1 MKIKLYGQ
9 VVSDEWAW
17 VYELFGVP
25 CCYPKIVRD
34 AIAQL
39 PADEDLIIEVNSPG
53 GSAWAGFEIFGL
65 LQSLGERTEA
75 HIVALAASA
84 ATTITSACSR
94 VLASPVAQIMIHQPM
109 IDGGVVN
116 NNGARELQNFL
127 DSVKASIINSY
138 VVKCGGKTS
147 RKKLEQLVD
156 RSTWMP
162 AQDAIELGLVDGLL
176 DTTEETEE
184 LITAGGGIGVTNS
197 AGGPSPE
204 SLLERYE
211 AAVKAGTM
219 DEVPGHPVH
228 RENAQGAEAAAREAG
243 KPATG
248 EDPGDGD
255 ESAMAPAAAADCLA
269 AGIGDHAAGIGNM
282 VRGFDR
288 ADGADATAFAT
299 LVSRS
304 DTGSAY
310 ERGEPGALPTPEDIV
325 ADAVEDWTLMAAI
338 ELERARG
345 V

>member
-1 MKIKLYGQ
+1 MKIKLYGE
-9 VVSDEWAW
+9 VICDEWAW

-25 CCYPKIVRD
+25 CCYPKLVRD
-34 AIAQL
+34 AIEQL
-39 PADEDLIIEVNSPG
+39 PAGEDLIIEVNSPG

-84 ATTITSACSR
+84 ATTITSGCSR
-94 VLASPVAQIMIHQPM
+94 VLASPVAQIMIHQPV

-219 DEVPGHPVH
+219 EEVPGHPV
-228 RENAQGAEAAAREAG
+228 RQESAQAAETAATAAAE
-243 KPATG
+243 
-248 EDPGDGD
+248 
-255 ESAMAPAAAADCLA
+255 ADCLA
-269 AGIGDHAAGIGNM
+269 AGIGNLAAGVGNA
-282 VRGFDR
+282 VRSIDR
-288 ADGADATAFAT
+288 ADGADATAFAV
-299 LVSRS
+299 LAVSRS

-310 ERGEPGALPTPEDIV
+310 ERGEAGALPTPADIV

>member
-17 VYELFGVP
+17 IYELFGVP

-127 DSVKASIINSY
+127 DSVKASIINGY

-219 DEVPGHPVH
+219 EEVPGHPVR
-228 RENAQGAEAAAREAG
+228 RESAQGAEAAAREA
-243 KPATG
+243 
-248 EDPGDGD
+248 
-255 ESAMAPAAAADCLA
+255 ADADHLA
-269 AGIGDHAAGIGNM
+269 AGVGDLAAGVGNA
-282 VRGFDR
+282 VRGIDR
-288 ADGADATAFAT
+288 ADGADATAFAA
-299 LVSRS
+299 LAVSRL

-310 ERGEPGALPTPEDIV
+310 ERGEAGALPTPADIV

-345 V
+345 I

>member
-1 MKIKLYGQ
+1 MKIKLYGD
-9 VVSDEWAW
+9 VISDEWAW

-25 CCYPKIVRD
+25 CCYPKLVRD
-34 AIAQL
+34 AIEQL
-39 PADEDLIIEVNSPG
+39 PAGEDLIIEVNSPG

-84 ATTITSACSR
+84 ATTITSGCSR
-94 VLASPVAQIMIHQPM
+94 VLASPVAQIMIHQPV

-176 DTTEETEE
+176 DTSEEAAAM
-184 LITAGGGIGVTNS
+184 ITAGGGIGVTNS
-197 AGGPSPE
+197 AGGGSLE

-219 DEVPGHPVH
+219 EEVPGHPVR
-228 RENAQGAEAAAREAG
+228 RESAQGAEAAAREAG

-248 EDPGDGD
+248 EDSGDGD
-255 ESAMAPAAAADCLA
+255 ESAMAPAAAAGIGDLA
-269 AGIGDHAAGIGNM
+269 AGVGNA
-282 VRGFDR
+282 VRGIDR
-288 ADGADATAFAT
+288 ADGVDATAFAA
-299 LVSRS
+299 LAVSRP
-304 DTGSAY
+304 DTASAY
-310 ERGEPGALPTPEDIV
+310 ARGEAGALPTPADIV
-325 ADAVEDWTLMAAI
+325 ANAVEDWTLMAAI

>member
-1 MKIKLYGQ
+1 MKIKLYGD
-9 VVSDEWAW
+9 VISDEWAW

-25 CCYPKIVRD
+25 CCYPKLVRD
-34 AIAQL
+34 AIEKL
-39 PADEDLIIEVNSPG
+39 PAGEDLIIEVNSPG

-84 ATTITSACSR
+84 ATTITSGCNR
-94 VLASPVAQIMIHQPM
+94 VLASPVAQIMIHQPV

-176 DTTEETEE
+176 DTSEEAAAM
-184 LITAGGGIGVTNS
+184 ITAGGGIGVTNS
-197 AGGPSPE
+197 AGGGSLE

-219 DEVPGHPVH
+219 EEVPGHPVR
-228 RENAQGAEAAAREAG
+228 RESAQGAEAAA
-243 KPATG
+243 T
-248 EDPGDGD
+248 
-255 ESAMAPAAAADCLA
+255 AAAEADCLA
-269 AGIGDHAAGIGNM
+269 AGVGDLAAGVGNA
-282 VRGFDR
+282 VRGIDR
-288 ADGADATAFAT
+288 ADGVDATAFAA
-299 LVSRS
+299 LAVSRL

-310 ERGEPGALPTPEDIV
+310 ERGEPGALPTPADIV

>member
-1 MKIKLYGQ
+1 MKIKLYGD
-9 VVSDEWAW
+9 VISDEWAW

-25 CCYPKIVRD
+25 CCYPKLVRD
-34 AIAQL
+34 AIEQL
-39 PADEDLIIEVNSPG
+39 PAGEDLIIEVNSPG

-84 ATTITSACSR
+84 ATTITSGCNR
-94 VLASPVAQIMIHQPM
+94 VLASPVAQIMIHQPV

-176 DTTEETEE
+176 DTSEEAAAM
-184 LITAGGGIGVTNS
+184 ITAGGGIGVTNS
-197 AGGPSPE
+197 AGGGSLE

-219 DEVPGHPVH
+219 EEVPGHPVR
-228 RENAQGAEAAAREAG
+228 RESAQGAEAAA
-243 KPATG
+243 T
-248 EDPGDGD
+248 
-255 ESAMAPAAAADCLA
+255 AAAEADCLA
-269 AGIGDHAAGIGNM
+269 AGVCDLAAGVGNAVIGI
-282 VRGFDR
+282 DR
-288 ADGADATAFAT
+288 ADGVDATAFAA
-299 LVSRS
+299 LAVSRL

-310 ERGEPGALPTPEDIV
+310 ERGEPGALPTPADIV

>member
-1 MKIKLYGQ
+1 MKIKLYGD
-9 VVSDEWAW
+9 VISDEWAW

-25 CCYPKIVRD
+25 CCYPKLVRD
-34 AIAQL
+34 AIEKL
-39 PADEDLIIEVNSPG
+39 PAGEDLIIEVNSPG

-84 ATTITSACSR
+84 ATTITSGCSR
-94 VLASPVAQIMIHQPM
+94 VLASPVAQIMIHQPV

-176 DTTEETEE
+176 DTSEEAAAM
-184 LITAGGGIGVTNS
+184 ITAGGGIGVTNS
-197 AGGPSPE
+197 AGGGSLE

-219 DEVPGHPVH
+219 EEVPGHPVR
-228 RENAQGAEAAAREAG
+228 RESAQGAEAAA
-243 KPATG
+243 T
-248 EDPGDGD
+248 
-255 ESAMAPAAAADCLA
+255 AAAEADCLA
-269 AGIGDHAAGIGNM
+269 AGVGDLAAGVGNA
-282 VRGFDR
+282 VRGIDR
-288 ADGADATAFAT
+288 ADGVDATAFAA
-299 LVSRS
+299 LAVSRL

-310 ERGEPGALPTPEDIV
+310 ERGEPGALPTPADIV

-345 V
+345 G

>member
-1 MKIKLYGQ
+1 MKIKLYGD
-9 VVSDEWAW
+9 VISDEWAW

-25 CCYPKIVRD
+25 CCYPKLVRD
-34 AIAQL
+34 AIEKL
-39 PADEDLIIEVNSPG
+39 PAGEDLIIEVNSPG

-84 ATTITSACSR
+84 ATTITSGCSR
-94 VLASPVAQIMIHQPM
+94 VLASPVAQIMIHQPV

-176 DTTEETEE
+176 DTSEEAAAM
-184 LITAGGGIGVTNS
+184 ITAGGGIGVTNS
-197 AGGPSPE
+197 AGGGSLE

-219 DEVPGHPVH
+219 EEVPGHPVR
-228 RENAQGAEAAAREAG
+228 RESAQGAEAAA
-243 KPATG
+243 T
-248 EDPGDGD
+248 
-255 ESAMAPAAAADCLA
+255 AAAEADCLA
-269 AGIGDHAAGIGNM
+269 AGVGDLAAGVGNA
-282 VRGFDR
+282 VRGIDR
-288 ADGADATAFAT
+288 ADGVDATAFAA
-299 LVSRS
+299 LAVSRL

-310 ERGEPGALPTPEDIV
+310 ERGEPGALPTPADIV
-325 ADAVEDWTLMAAI
+325 ADAVEDWTLMAAM

-345 V
+345 G

>member
-1 MKIKLYGQ
+1 MKIKLYGD
-9 VVSDEWAW
+9 VISDEWAW

-25 CCYPKIVRD
+25 CCYPKLVRD
-34 AIAQL
+34 AIEQL
-39 PADEDLIIEVNSPG
+39 PAGEDLIIEVNSPG

-84 ATTITSACSR
+84 ATTITSGCSR
-94 VLASPVAQIMIHQPM
+94 VLASPVAQIMIHQPV

-116 NNGARELQNFL
+116 NNGARELLNFL

-176 DTTEETEE
+176 DTSEEAAAM
-184 LITAGGGIGVTNS
+184 ITAGGGIGITNS
-197 AGGPSPE
+197 AGGGSLE

-219 DEVPGHPVH
+219 EEVPGHPVR
-228 RENAQGAEAAAREAG
+228 RESAQGAEAAA
-243 KPATG
+243 T
-248 EDPGDGD
+248 
-255 ESAMAPAAAADCLA
+255 AAAEADCLA
-269 AGIGDHAAGIGNM
+269 AGVGDLAAGVGNA
-282 VRGFDR
+282 VRGIDR
-288 ADGADATAFAT
+288 ADGVDATAFAA
-299 LVSRS
+299 LAVSRP

-310 ERGEPGALPTPEDIV
+310 ERGEPGALPTPADIV

>member
-1 MKIKLYGQ
+1 MKIKLYGD
-9 VVSDEWAW
+9 VISDEWAW

-25 CCYPKIVRD
+25 CCYPKLVRD
-34 AIAQL
+34 AIEQL
-39 PADEDLIIEVNSPG
+39 PAGEDLIIEVNSPG

-84 ATTITSACSR
+84 ATTITSGCNR
-94 VLASPVAQIMIHQPM
+94 VLASPVAQIMIHQPV

-176 DTTEETEE
+176 DTSEEAAAM
-184 LITAGGGIGVTNS
+184 ITAGGGIGVTNS
-197 AGGPSPE
+197 AGGGSLE

-219 DEVPGHPVH
+219 EEVPGHPVR
-228 RENAQGAEAAAREAG
+228 RESAQGAEAAA
-243 KPATG
+243 T
-248 EDPGDGD
+248 
-255 ESAMAPAAAADCLA
+255 AAAEADCLA
-269 AGIGDHAAGIGNM
+269 AGVGDLAAGVGNA
-282 VRGFDR
+282 VRGIDR
-288 ADGADATAFAT
+288 ADGVDATAFAA
-299 LVSRS
+299 LAVSRL

-310 ERGEPGALPTPEDIV
+310 ERGEPGALPTPADIV

>member
-1 MKIKLYGQ
+1 MKIKLYGD
-9 VVSDEWAW
+9 VISDEWAW
-17 VYELFGVP
+17 VYELFGIQ
-25 CCYPKIVRD
+25 CCYPKLVRD
-34 AIAQL
+34 AIEQL
-39 PADEDLIIEVNSPG
+39 PAGEDLIIEVNSPG

-219 DEVPGHPVH
+219 EEVPGHPVR
-228 RENAQGAEAAAREAG
+228 RESAQGAQTAATTAAEAAE
-243 KPATG
+243 
-248 EDPGDGD
+248 
-255 ESAMAPAAAADCLA
+255 PAAAADCLA
-269 AGIGDHAAGIGNM
+269 ADCLAAGVGDLAAGIGNA
-282 VRGFDR
+282 VRGIDR
-288 ADGADATAFAT
+288 ADGADATAFAA
-299 LVSRS
+299 LAVSRL

-310 ERGEPGALPTPEDIV
+310 ERGDAGALPTPADIV

>member
-1 MKIKLYGQ
+1 MKIKLYGE
-9 VVSDEWAW
+9 VICDEWAW

-25 CCYPKIVRD
+25 CCYPKLVRD
-34 AIAQL
+34 AIEQL
-39 PADEDLIIEVNSPG
+39 PAGEDLIIEVNSPG

-84 ATTITSACSR
+84 ATTITSGCSR
-94 VLASPVAQIMIHQPM
+94 VLASPVAQIMIHQPV

-176 DTTEETEE
+176 DTTEETEAM
-184 LITAGGGIGVTNS
+184 ITTGGGIGVTNS

-219 DEVPGHPVH
+219 EEVPGHPVR
-228 RENAQGAEAAAREAG
+228 RENAQAAETAATTAAEA
-243 KPATG
+243 
-248 EDPGDGD
+248 D
-255 ESAMAPAAAADCLA
+255 DCLA
-269 AGIGDHAAGIGNM
+269 VGIGDLAAGVGNA
-282 VRGFDR
+282 VRGIDR
-288 ADGADATAFAT
+288 ADGVDATAFAT
-299 LVSRS
+299 LAVSRW

-310 ERGEPGALPTPEDIV
+310 ERGEPGALPTPADIV

>member
-17 VYELFGVP
+17 IYELFGVP

-219 DEVPGHPVH
+219 DEVPGHPVR
-228 RENAQGAEAAAREAG
+228 RESAQAAEAEATEAAEAAE
-243 KPATG
+243 
-248 EDPGDGD
+248 
-255 ESAMAPAAAADCLA
+255 PAAAADCLA

>member
-1 MKIKLYGQ
+1 MKIKLYGD
-9 VVSDEWAW
+9 VISDEWAW

-25 CCYPKIVRD
+25 CCYPKLVRD
-34 AIAQL
+34 AIEKL
-39 PADEDLIIEVNSPG
+39 PAGEDLIIEVNSPG

-84 ATTITSACSR
+84 ATTITSGCSR
-94 VLASPVAQIMIHQPM
+94 VLASPVAQIMIHQPV

-138 VVKCGGKTS
+138 VVKCGGKAS
-147 RKKLEQLVD
+147 RRKLEQLVD

-176 DTTEETEE
+176 DTSEEAAAM
-184 LITAGGGIGVTNS
+184 ITAGGGIGVTNS
-197 AGGPSPE
+197 AGGSSLE

-211 AAVKAGTM
+211 AAVQAGTM
-219 DEVPGHPVH
+219 EEVPGHPVR
-228 RENAQGAEAAAREAG
+228 RESAQAAGTTATAAAE
-243 KPATG
+243 
-248 EDPGDGD
+248 
-255 ESAMAPAAAADCLA
+255 ADCLA
-269 AGIGDHAAGIGNM
+269 AGIGDLAAGIGNAVM
-282 VRGFDR
+282 GIDR
-288 ADGADATAFAT
+288 ADGVDATAFAA
-299 LVSRS
+299 LAVSRP
-304 DTGSAY
+304 DTASAY
-310 ERGEPGALPTPEDIV
+310 ARGEAGALPTPADIV
-325 ADAVEDWTLMAAI
+325 ANAVEDWTLMAAI

>member
-1 MKIKLYGQ
+1 MKIKLY
-9 VVSDEWAW
+9 VDVISDEWAW

-25 CCYPKIVRD
+25 CCYPKLVRD
-34 AIAQL
+34 AIEKL
-39 PADEDLIIEVNSPG
+39 PAGEDLIIEVNSPG

-84 ATTITSACSR
+84 ATTITSGCSR
-94 VLASPVAQIMIHQPM
+94 VLASPVAQIMIHQPV

-176 DTTEETEE
+176 DTSEEAAAM
-184 LITAGGGIGVTNS
+184 ITAGGGIGVTNS
-197 AGGPSPE
+197 AGGGSLE

-219 DEVPGHPVH
+219 EEVPGHPVR
-228 RENAQGAEAAAREAG
+228 RESAQGAEAAA
-243 KPATG
+243 T
-248 EDPGDGD
+248 
-255 ESAMAPAAAADCLA
+255 AAAEADCLA
-269 AGIGDHAAGIGNM
+269 AGVGDLAAGVGDLAVGVGDLAVGVGNA
-282 VRGFDR
+282 VRGIDR
-288 ADGADATAFAT
+288 ADGVDATAFAA
-299 LVSRS
+299 LAVSRL

-310 ERGEPGALPTPEDIV
+310 ERGEPGALPTPADIV

>member
-1 MKIKLYGQ
+1 MKIKLYGD
-9 VVSDEWAW
+9 VISDEWAW

-25 CCYPKIVRD
+25 CCYPKLVRD
-34 AIAQL
+34 AIEQL
-39 PADEDLIIEVNSPG
+39 PAGEDLIIEVNSPG

-84 ATTITSACSR
+84 ATTITSGCSR
-94 VLASPVAQIMIHQPM
+94 VLASPVAQIMIHQPV

-138 VVKCGGKTS
+138 VVKCGGKAS
-147 RKKLEQLVD
+147 RRKLEQLVD

-176 DTTEETEE
+176 DTSEEAAAM
-184 LITAGGGIGVTNS
+184 ITAGGGIGVTNS
-197 AGGPSPE
+197 AGGSSLE

-219 DEVPGHPVH
+219 EEVPGHPVR
-228 RENAQGAEAAAREAG
+228 RESAQSAEAAA
-243 KPATG
+243 T
-248 EDPGDGD
+248 
-255 ESAMAPAAAADCLA
+255 AAADADHLA
-269 AGIGDHAAGIGNM
+269 AGGYDLAAGVGNA
-282 VRGFDR
+282 VRGIDR
-288 ADGADATAFAT
+288 ADGTDATAFAA
-299 LVSRS
+299 LAVSRL

-310 ERGEPGALPTPEDIV
+310 ERGEAGALPTPADIV
-325 ADAVEDWTLMAAI
+325 ANAVEDWTLMAAI

>member
-1 MKIKLYGQ
+1 MKIKLYGD
-9 VVSDEWAW
+9 VISDEWAW

-25 CCYPKIVRD
+25 CCYPKLVRD
-34 AIAQL
+34 AIEKL
-39 PADEDLIIEVNSPG
+39 PAGEDLIIEVNSPG

-94 VLASPVAQIMIHQPM
+94 VLASPVAQIMIHQPV

-176 DTTEETEE
+176 DTSEEAAAM
-184 LITAGGGIGVTNS
+184 ITAGGGIGVTNS
-197 AGGPSPE
+197 AGGGSLE

-219 DEVPGHPVH
+219 EEVPGHPVR
-228 RENAQGAEAAAREAG
+228 RESAQGAEAAA
-243 KPATG
+243 T
-248 EDPGDGD
+248 
-255 ESAMAPAAAADCLA
+255 AAAEADCLA
-269 AGIGDHAAGIGNM
+269 AGVGDLAAGVGNA
-282 VRGFDR
+282 VRGIDR
-288 ADGADATAFAT
+288 ADGVDATAFAA
-299 LVSRS
+299 LAVSRL

-310 ERGEPGALPTPEDIV
+310 ERGEPGALPTPADIV

>member
-1 MKIKLYGQ
+1 MKIKLYGD
-9 VVSDEWAW
+9 VISDEWAW

-25 CCYPKIVRD
+25 CCYPKLVRD
-34 AIAQL
+34 AIEKL
-39 PADEDLIIEVNSPG
+39 PAGEDLIIEVNSPG

-84 ATTITSACSR
+84 ATTITSGCSR
-94 VLASPVAQIMIHQPM
+94 VLASPVAQIMIHQPV

-176 DTTEETEE
+176 DTSEEAAAM
-184 LITAGGGIGVTNS
+184 ITAGGGIGVTNS
-197 AGGPSPE
+197 AGGGSLE

-219 DEVPGHPVH
+219 EEVPGHPVR
-228 RENAQGAEAAAREAG
+228 RESAQGAEAAA
-243 KPATG
+243 T
-248 EDPGDGD
+248 
-255 ESAMAPAAAADCLA
+255 AAAEADCLA
-269 AGIGDHAAGIGNM
+269 AGVGDLAAGVGNA
-282 VRGFDR
+282 VRGIDR
-288 ADGADATAFAT
+288 ADGVDATAFAA
-299 LVSRS
+299 LAVSRP

-310 ERGEPGALPTPEDIV
+310 ERGEPGALPTPADIV

>member
-1 MKIKLYGQ
+1 MKIKLYGD
-9 VVSDEWAW
+9 VISDEWAW

-25 CCYPKIVRD
+25 CCYPKLVRD
-34 AIAQL
+34 AIEKL
-39 PADEDLIIEVNSPG
+39 PAGEDLIIEVNSPG

-84 ATTITSACSR
+84 ATTITSGCSR
-94 VLASPVAQIMIHQPM
+94 VLASPVAQIMIHQPV

-176 DTTEETEE
+176 DTSEEAAAM
-184 LITAGGGIGVTNS
+184 ITAGGGIGVTNS
-197 AGGPSPE
+197 AGGGSLE

-219 DEVPGHPVH
+219 EEVPGHPVR
-228 RENAQGAEAAAREAG
+228 RESAQGAEAAA
-243 KPATG
+243 T
-248 EDPGDGD
+248 
-255 ESAMAPAAAADCLA
+255 AAAEADCLA
-269 AGIGDHAAGIGNM
+269 AGVGDLAAGVGNA
-282 VRGFDR
+282 VRGIDR
-288 ADGADATAFAT
+288 ADGVDATAFAA
-299 LVSRS
+299 LAVSRL

-310 ERGEPGALPTPEDIV
+310 ERGEPGALPTPADIV
-325 ADAVEDWTLMAAI
+325 ANAVEDWTLMAAI

>member
-1 MKIKLYGQ
+1 MKIKLYGD
-9 VVSDEWAW
+9 VISDEWAW

-25 CCYPKIVRD
+25 CCYPKLVRD
-34 AIAQL
+34 AIEKL
-39 PADEDLIIEVNSPG
+39 PAGEDLIIEVNSPG

-84 ATTITSACSR
+84 ATTITSGCSR
-94 VLASPVAQIMIHQPM
+94 VLASPVAQIMIHQPV

-176 DTTEETEE
+176 DTSEEAAAM
-184 LITAGGGIGVTNS
+184 ITAGGGIGVTNS
-197 AGGPSPE
+197 AGGGSLE

-219 DEVPGHPVH
+219 EEVPGHPVR
-228 RENAQGAEAAAREAG
+228 RESAQGAEAAA
-243 KPATG
+243 T
-248 EDPGDGD
+248 
-255 ESAMAPAAAADCLA
+255 AAAEADCLA
-269 AGIGDHAAGIGNM
+269 AGVGDLAAGVGNA
-282 VRGFDR
+282 VRGIDR
-288 ADGADATAFAT
+288 ADGVDATAFAA
-299 LVSRS
+299 LAVSRP
-304 DTGSAY
+304 DTSSAY
-310 ERGEPGALPTPEDIV
+310 ARGEAGALPTPADIV
-325 ADAVEDWTLMAAI
+325 ANAVEDWTLMAAI

>member
-1 MKIKLYGQ
+1 MKIKLYGD
-9 VVSDEWAW
+9 VISDEWAW

-25 CCYPKIVRD
+25 CCYPKLVRD
-34 AIAQL
+34 AIEQL
-39 PADEDLIIEVNSPG
+39 PAGEDLIIEVNSPG

-84 ATTITSACSR
+84 ATTITSGCSR
-94 VLASPVAQIMIHQPM
+94 VLASPVAQIMIHQPV

-176 DTTEETEE
+176 DTSEEAAAM
-184 LITAGGGIGVTNS
+184 ITAGGGIGVTNS
-197 AGGPSPE
+197 AGGGSLE

-219 DEVPGHPVH
+219 EEVPGHPVR
-228 RENAQGAEAAAREAG
+228 RESAQGAEAAA
-243 KPATG
+243 T
-248 EDPGDGD
+248 
-255 ESAMAPAAAADCLA
+255 AAAEADCLA
-269 AGIGDHAAGIGNM
+269 AGVGDLAAGVGNA
-282 VRGFDR
+282 VRGIDR
-288 ADGADATAFAT
+288 ADGVDATAFAA
-299 LVSRS
+299 LAVSRP
-304 DTGSAY
+304 DTASAY
-310 ERGEPGALPTPEDIV
+310 ARGEAGALPTPADIV
-325 ADAVEDWTLMAAI
+325 ANAVEDWTLMAAI

>member
-1 MKIKLYGQ
+1 MKIKLYGE
-9 VVSDEWAW
+9 VICDEWAW

-25 CCYPKIVRD
+25 CCYPKLVRD
-34 AIAQL
+34 AIEQL
-39 PADEDLIIEVNSPG
+39 PAGEDLIIEVNSPG

-84 ATTITSACSR
+84 ATTITSGCSR
-94 VLASPVAQIMIHQPM
+94 VLASPVAQIMIHQPV

-219 DEVPGHPVH
+219 EEVPGHPVR
-228 RENAQGAEAAAREAG
+228 RESAQAAETAATAAAE
-243 KPATG
+243 
-248 EDPGDGD
+248 
-255 ESAMAPAAAADCLA
+255 ADCLA
-269 AGIGDHAAGIGNM
+269 AGIGNLAAGVGNA
-282 VRGFDR
+282 VRSIDR
-288 ADGADATAFAT
+288 ADGADATAFAV
-299 LVSRS
+299 LAVSRS

-310 ERGEPGALPTPEDIV
+310 ERGEAGALPTPADIV

>member
-1 MKIKLYGQ
+1 MKIKLYGD
-9 VVSDEWAW
+9 VISDEWAW

-25 CCYPKIVRD
+25 CCYPKLVRD
-34 AIAQL
+34 AIEKL
-39 PADEDLIIEVNSPG
+39 PAGEDLIIEVNSPG

-84 ATTITSACSR
+84 ATTITSGCSR
-94 VLASPVAQIMIHQPM
+94 VLASPVAQIMIHQPV

-176 DTTEETEE
+176 DTSEEAAAM
-184 LITAGGGIGVTNS
+184 ITAGGGIGVTNS
-197 AGGPSPE
+197 AGGGSLE

-219 DEVPGHPVH
+219 EEVPGHPVR
-228 RENAQGAEAAAREAG
+228 RESAQGAEAAA
-243 KPATG
+243 T
-248 EDPGDGD
+248 
-255 ESAMAPAAAADCLA
+255 AAAEADCLA
-269 AGIGDHAAGIGNM
+269 AGVGDLAAGVGNA
-282 VRGFDR
+282 VRGIDR
-288 ADGADATAFAT
+288 ADGVDATAFAA
-299 LVSRS
+299 LAVSRL

-310 ERGEPGALPTPEDIV
+310 ERGEPGALPTPADIV

>member
-1 MKIKLYGQ
+1 MKIKLYGD
-9 VVSDEWAW
+9 VISDEWAW

-25 CCYPKIVRD
+25 CCYPKLVRD
-34 AIAQL
+34 AIEQL
-39 PADEDLIIEVNSPG
+39 PAGEDLIIEVNSPG

-84 ATTITSACSR
+84 ATTITSGCSR
-94 VLASPVAQIMIHQPM
+94 VLASPVAQIMIHQPV

-138 VVKCGGKTS
+138 VVKCGGKAS

-176 DTTEETEE
+176 DTSEEAAAM
-184 LITAGGGIGVTNS
+184 ITAGGGIGVTNS
-197 AGGPSPE
+197 AGGSSLE

-219 DEVPGHPVH
+219 EEVPGHPVR
-228 RENAQGAEAAAREAG
+228 RESAQGAEAAA
-243 KPATG
+243 T
-248 EDPGDGD
+248 
-255 ESAMAPAAAADCLA
+255 AAAEADSLA
-269 AGIGDHAAGIGNM
+269 AGVGDLAAGVGNA
-282 VRGFDR
+282 VRGIDR
-288 ADGADATAFAT
+288 ADGVDATAFAA
-299 LVSRS
+299 LAVSRL

-310 ERGEPGALPTPEDIV
+310 ERGEPGALPTPADIV

>member
-1 MKIKLYGQ
+1 MKIKLYGD
-9 VVSDEWAW
+9 VTADEWAW
-17 VYELFGVP
+17 VYELFGLP
-25 CCYPKIVRD
+25 CCYPKLVRD
-34 AIAQL
+34 AIEQL
-39 PADEDLIIEVNSPG
+39 PAGEDLIIEVNSPG

-84 ATTITSACSR
+84 ATTITSGCSR
-94 VLASPVAQIMIHQPM
+94 VLASPVAQIMIHQPV

-147 RKKLEQLVD
+147 RRKLEQLVD

-176 DTTEETEE
+176 DTSEEAAAM
-184 LITAGGGIGVTNS
+184 ITAGGGIGVTNS
-197 AGGPSPE
+197 AGGSSLE

-219 DEVPGHPVH
+219 EEVPGHPVR
-228 RENAQGAEAAAREAG
+228 RENAQAAETAA
-243 KPATG
+243 T
-248 EDPGDGD
+248 
-255 ESAMAPAAAADCLA
+255 AAADADHLA
-269 AGIGDHAAGIGNM
+269 AGVGDLAAGVGDLAAGVGNA
-282 VRGFDR
+282 VRGIDR

-299 LVSRS
+299 LVSRP
-304 DTGSAY
+304 DTASAY
-310 ERGEPGALPTPEDIV
+310 ARGEAGALPTPADIV

>member
-1 MKIKLYGQ
+1 MKIKLYGD
-9 VVSDEWAW
+9 VISDEWAW

-25 CCYPKIVRD
+25 CCYPKLVRD
-34 AIAQL
+34 AIEKL
-39 PADEDLIIEVNSPG
+39 PAGEDLIIEVNSPG

-84 ATTITSACSR
+84 ATTITSGCSR
-94 VLASPVAQIMIHQPM
+94 VLASPVAQIMIHQPV

-176 DTTEETEE
+176 DTSEEAAAM
-184 LITAGGGIGVTNS
+184 ITAGGGIGVTNS
-197 AGGPSPE
+197 AGGGSLE

-219 DEVPGHPVH
+219 EEVPGHPVR
-228 RENAQGAEAAAREAG
+228 RESAQGAEAAA
-243 KPATG
+243 T
-248 EDPGDGD
+248 
-255 ESAMAPAAAADCLA
+255 AAAEADCLA
-269 AGIGDHAAGIGNM
+269 AGVGDLAAGVGNA
-282 VRGFDR
+282 VRGIDR
-288 ADGADATAFAT
+288 ADGVDATAFAA
-299 LVSRS
+299 LAVSRP
-304 DTGSAY
+304 DTASAY
-310 ERGEPGALPTPEDIV
+310 ARGEAGALPTPADIV
-325 ADAVEDWTLMAAI
+325 ANAVEDWTLMAAI